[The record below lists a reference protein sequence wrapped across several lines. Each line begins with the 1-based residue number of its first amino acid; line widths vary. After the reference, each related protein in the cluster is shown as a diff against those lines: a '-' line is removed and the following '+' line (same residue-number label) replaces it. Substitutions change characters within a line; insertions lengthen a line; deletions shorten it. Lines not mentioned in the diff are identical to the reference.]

1 MGSIGSFLGFILAI
15 LAWMIVARALLSWFP
30 DTRNNQWV
38 QVLVQLTDPILVPIS
53 RIVPRLGAMDFSPM
67 IAILVLFALARALG
81 SPI

>member
-1 MGSIGSFLGFILAI
+1 MDSIASFVGFLLAV

-38 QVLVQLTDPILVPIS
+38 RILVQLTDPILVPIS
-53 RIVPRLGAMDFSPM
+53 RLVPRLGAFDFSPM
-67 IAILVLFALARALG
+67 IAIFLLFSVSRALG

>member
-1 MGSIGSFLGFILAI
+1 MDNIGSFFGFLVAM

-38 QVLVQLTDPILVPIS
+38 KILVQITDPVLVPIS
-53 RIVPRLGAMDFSPM
+53 RIVPRFGAFDFSPM
-67 IAILVLFALARALG
+67 IAILVLFAVARALD